1 MGVQFKTEQ
10 VFKVNSLTHK
20 YGLTGFVKKRKYTT
34 YNATLLI
41 PEGERH
47 WGYFKT
53 TAFYTYP
60 IAKQLE
66 VKPSFVYYL
75 RTDKDKRSGFNQYGP
90 GISLRFS
97 NKNTKVRTS
106 FQYLTRNYNEI
117 EARDNNGLINEKIQY
132 NYANFVFNAEHSL
145 SDHISLTSTVY
156 SRIRQTNYTSV
167 AARSFRGYRHQYAGI
182 GVKWEI

>member
-1 MGVQFKTEQ
+1 MALYNFRNFDAFGIRDLQFNEMGVQFKTEQ
-10 VFKVNSLTHK
+10 AFKVNSLTHK

-75 RTDKDKRSGFNQYGP
+75 RTDKDKRSGFNQKH
-90 GISLRFS
+90 LRHIF
-97 NKNTKVRTS
+97 KV
-106 FQYLTRNYNEI
+106 
-117 EARDNNGLINEKIQY
+117 
-132 NYANFVFNAEHSL
+132 
-145 SDHISLTSTVY
+145 
-156 SRIRQTNYTSV
+156 
-167 AARSFRGYRHQYAGI
+167 
-182 GVKWEI
+182 